1 MLAFLLRKEEEK
13 GEGKGEDKKERKEG
27 SRKETEEE
35 GEGEGRIQESIWKNS
50 RSNKTLMHSNQKESF
65 GTSHGDEP

>member
-13 GEGKGEDKKERKEG
+13 GEGKGEDKKEREEG

-35 GEGEGRIQESIWKNS
+35 REGEGRIQESIWKNS
-50 RSNKTLMHSNQKESF
+50 RSNKTLMHSIQKESF
-65 GTSHGDEP
+65 GTSHSDEP